1 MQMMMKHILTCYI
14 CFKRIYLYIYILKL
28 NLPLELVIHLLKVTS
43 GLTLKA
49 KHNIV
54 VYN

>member
-14 CFKRIYLYIYILKL
+14 CFKRIYIYILKL